1 MSGAPTILSVRDLS
15 FSYGPGRPL
24 ALDSISLDFEAGT
37 TTALL
42 GPNGSGKTTLLNLI
56 LGWLSPGQG
65 RVEVWGKPLGAHS
78 RRELSRSIGLVPQD
92 EHVTFELSVLEYVLL
107 GRAPHLD
114 FLETPGDE
122 DRRLAAAAV
131 EAAGLGALSD
141 RSVAALSGGERQL
154 VILARALAQDPSL
167 LLLDEP
173 MSHLDIGNT
182 RRILQVLAEMERSGK
197 TILFTTHD
205 PNLAASADTVVLL
218 KGGRLLAAGPAS
230 ETLTERNLGA
240 TYGVEVKVA
249 MLDGQP
255 VILTRA

>member
-1 MSGAPTILSVRDLS
+1 MSQAVALLSVRDLS
-15 FSYGPGRPL
+15 FSYRPGQAL
-24 ALDSISLDFEAGT
+24 ALNSVSLDFAAGT

-42 GPNGSGKTTLLNLI
+42 GPNGSGKTTLLNII
-56 LGWLSPGQG
+56 LGWLVPGRG
-65 RVEVWGKPLGAHS
+65 RVEVQGKPLSGHS
-78 RRELSRSIGLVPQD
+78 RRELSRLIGLVPQD

-107 GRAPHLD
+107 GRAPYLD
-114 FLETPGDE
+114 FLETPGQE

-131 EAAGLGALSD
+131 GAAGLGALSN

-154 VILARALAQDPSL
+154 VILARALAQDPTL

-182 RRILQVLAEMERSGK
+182 RRILKVLSGMERSGK

-205 PNLAASADTVVLL
+205 PNLAAAADTVVLI
-218 KGGRLLAAGPAS
+218 KEGRLLAAGPAA
-230 ETLTERNLGA
+230 ETLTERNLST
-240 TYGVEVKVA
+240 TYGVDVKVVT
-249 MLDGQP
+249 LDGQP